1 MISSS
6 CSTSPLS
13 RQAMTINF
21 LAWLYGEESL
31 FRSGTGLVYPIHLCS
46 WVEKPRS
53 PRQVL
58 GNLKLETGQFPSSS
72 WLLEKMQRTRKHLWN
87 GKTYALDF
95 MDRFKPASD
104 AEDFLAGDRLH
115 CTVGS
120 YFDTVNTCTILEA
133 ELEQAIATLPLDAS
147 PQDCYQALPLRQK
160 LHGDRRG
167 QEALQDAWTG
177 HNRSAAIAIS
187 CCFVVNVSSETD
199 SKDEYRYFLHQR
211 SAQVAEG
218 AGQYHIVPSMI
229 FQPTSVDPFNQQ
241 SYNLE
246 ATILREVAEELF
258 DHEEGEQT
266 VNLYPEIADLQA
278 LLVNGGATL
287 LITGVAMDL
296 LCLRPEFL
304 ALLWI
309 RDRTWFERHGSS
321 LKFSQHEYT
330 PNSTIQESSRD
341 ITDPQPFQE
350 TGEFAPHCCVA
361 AGAASALLARDYIT
375 QFLGC

>member
-6 CSTSPLS
+6 RSTSLLS
-13 RQAMTINF
+13 RQAMAINF

-31 FRSGTGLVYPIHLCS
+31 FRSKTGLVYPLNLCS

-53 PRQVL
+53 SRQVL
-58 GNLKLETGQFPSSS
+58 GSLRPETHQFSSSS
-72 WLLEKMQRTRKHLWN
+72 WLLEEMQRTKKHLWN

-95 MDRFKPASD
+95 MYRFKSTSD
-104 AEDFLAGDRLH
+104 AEDSLAGDRLH

-133 ELEQAIATLPLDAS
+133 ELERAIATLPLDAS

-160 LHGDRRG
+160 LHGDHRG
-167 QEALQDAWTG
+167 QKALQDVWTG

-187 CCFVVNVSSETD
+187 CCFVVNVSSKTD

-229 FQPTSVDPFNQQ
+229 FQPTGVDPFDQQ

-258 DHEEGEQT
+258 DHEEGAQAT
-266 VNLYPEIADLQA
+266 NLYPEIADLQA

-309 RDRTWFERHGSS
+309 RDRAWFKRHGAF
-321 LKFSQHEYT
+321 LKFSRHEYT
-330 PNSTIQESSRD
+330 TNSIIQESSRD
-341 ITDPQPFQE
+341 ITDPRPFQE

-361 AGAASALLARDYIT
+361 TGAVSALLAREYIT